1 MKPMDWELPY
11 PARKIPIL
19 ARNVVAT
26 SQPLAAQAGLRM
38 MLRGGNAVD
47 GALAA
52 AITLT
57 VVEPIMNGIGGDLYA
72 LVWNGG
78 ALHGLNSTGC
88 APRAWTPEHFRDCTE
103 MPDRGWDSVTV
114 PGQVEGW
121 HALSQRFGRLD
132 FASLFEPAIEY
143 AERGFQV
150 SPVIAELGA
159 ALAQVRCADQ
169 PGFAES
175 FLRDGR
181 TPAPGELWRF
191 PEQAR
196 TLRRIAETRGRDF
209 YEGELAGA
217 IVDFARRTGGSLAL
231 EDLAAHRAEWV
242 TPIGQRYRDL
252 TLHEI
257 PPNGQ
262 GIAALMALGMLE
274 HFDLEAHGPDSAT
287 TYHLCIEAMKLAFA
301 DLAAHVADPRS
312 MRVTTAELLDPEY
325 LGRRAR
331 KISPDRAAHHGAGE
345 PKAGGTV
352 YLAAADA
359 DGMMVSFIQSNYWS
373 FGSGIVV
380 PGTGISLHNRGANFS
395 LEPGH
400 PNRVE
405 PGKRPLHTI
414 IPGFVTRDGQPSMA
428 FGVMGGFMQAQG
440 HVQVMVRMAD
450 FGQNPQA
457 ISDAPRFMVSPVDDS
472 VALESHASAAIAED
486 LAARGH
492 QVTIAPTGHPQ
503 FGAAQLVLRTEH
515 GYLAASDSRR
525 DGQAVGY

>member
-1 MKPMDWELPY
+1 MRWELPY
-11 PARKIPIL
+11 PSKKVPVL
-19 ARNVVAT
+19 AANVVAT

-38 MLRGGNAVD
+38 LLKGGNAVD
-47 GALAA
+47 AALAA
-52 AITLT
+52 AATLT

-72 LVWNGG
+72 MVWDAGT
-78 ALHGLNSTGC
+78 LHGLNATGC
-88 APRAWTPEHFRDCTE
+88 APRAWTPEHFGDRSV

-114 PGQVEGW
+114 PGQVDGW
-121 HALSQRFGRLD
+121 RALSERFGRLD
-132 FASLFEPAIEY
+132 FATLLEPAIDY

-150 SPVIAELGA
+150 SPVIAELWA
-159 ALAQVRCADQ
+159 SLSQVRFADQ
-169 PGFAES
+169 PGFAEA

-196 TLRRIAETRGRDF
+196 TLRRIAQTRGRDF
-209 YEGELAGA
+209 YEGELAES
-217 IVDFARRTGGSLAL
+217 IVAFARRTGGHLCL
-231 EDLAAHRAEWV
+231 EDLAAHRSQWV
-242 TPIGQRYRDL
+242 TPIAQRYRDL

-274 HFDLEAHGPDSAT
+274 HFDLEASGLDTAA

-301 DLAAHVADPRS
+301 DLAAHVADPGA
-312 MRVTTAELLDPEY
+312 MRVTAADLLDPAY
-325 LGRRAR
+325 LAHRAR
-331 KISPDRAAHHGAGE
+331 AISPDRATHHGAGQ

-352 YLAAADA
+352 YLAAADS

-395 LEPGH
+395 LAPGH
-400 PNRVE
+400 PNRVA
-405 PGKRPLHTI
+405 PGKRPMHTI
-414 IPGFVTRDGQPSMA
+414 IPGFVTRDGEPVMA

-440 HVQVMVRMAD
+440 HVQMMVRMAD

-457 ISDAPRFMVSPVDDS
+457 MSDAPRFMVSPLDDAVS
-472 VALESHASAAIAED
+472 LETHTPAAIVEG
-486 LAARGH
+486 LATLGH
-492 QVTIAPTGHPQ
+492 RVATAPTGHPQ
-503 FGAAQLVLRTEH
+503 FGAAQLVLRTGH